1 MGGIRCGTIALLV
14 RIMRNAPTTLFLLIA
29 VAHSV
34 CAQSLERFEEAIVRP
49 SGPDSPTQ
57 MSVKPS
63 QFIAR
68 HRTLQT
74 LIQLSY
80 PNFPAWRVSGAPPWA
95 TKDLWDVVAK
105 LPPGA
110 PTDQERLYRAIEGM
124 LRTFLAEEF
133 KLKTHFV
140 QKEQPVYEL
149 VIAKGGPKLKP
160 SEGATA
166 GQRPSPGGMEI
177 HHQTMEEF
185 ASALYCVTCPRQRAD
200 RPVIDKTGI
209 DGYFDFTLNWSPSN
223 IQSGDD
229 TPLGPSILTA
239 LEEQLGL
246 KLQPAKA
253 AIDFLIIDQAERPQ
267 QN

>member
-1 MGGIRCGTIALLV
+1 
-14 RIMRNAPTTLFLLIA
+14 MRNALTTLFLLI
-29 VAHSV
+29 VFAHTV
-34 CAQSLERFEEAIVRP
+34 CAQSSAQSLERFDVAIVRP
-49 SGPDSPTQ
+49 SGPDSTPQ
-57 MSVKPS
+57 MSIKTS

-80 PNFPAWRVSGAPPWA
+80 PELPAWRVSGAPPWA
-95 TKDLWDVVAK
+95 TKDMWDLVAK

-110 PTDQERLYRAIEGM
+110 PTDQERLYRTIEEM
-124 LRTFLAEEF
+124 LRNFLVEEF

-160 SEGATA
+160 SEGTTA
-166 GQRPSPGGMEI
+166 GQRPTSGGMEI
-177 HHQTMEEF
+177 RHETMQEL
-185 ASALYCVTCPRQRAD
+185 ASALYCVTCARQRAD
-200 RPVIDKTGI
+200 RPVVDKTGL
-209 DGYFDFTLNWSPSN
+209 DGYFDITLNWSPSN
-223 IQSGDD
+223 VESGDA
-229 TPLGPSILTA
+229 PLGPSILTA

-246 KLQPAKA
+246 KLQPGKA
-253 AIDFLIIDQAERPQ
+253 AIEFLVIDHAERPQ